1 VAARDGA
8 EALEYLFGRGAYADR
23 DRRDLP
29 AVMLLDL
36 RLPKVDGLEVL
47 RQVRESD
54 VTQLLAV
61 VILTSSKEDQDLLY
75 GYRLRCNSYVRKP
88 VNFEQFRDTVQHLG
102 LYWLR
107 VNQPPPQPGCRLPE
121 SAGQK
126 PGVGSQESEV
136 RRRQS
141 QNSKF

>member
-1 VAARDGA
+1 MAARDGA

-75 GYRLRCNSYVRKP
+75 GYRLGCNSYVRKP
-88 VNFEQFRDTVQHLG
+88 VNFEQFRDTVQHF
-102 LYWLR
+102 
-107 VNQPPPQPGCRLPE
+107 E
-121 SAGQK
+121 EAGT
-126 PGVGSQESEV
+126 VTA
-136 RRRQS
+136 RFR
-141 QNSKF
+141 

>member
-1 VAARDGA
+1 MVARDGA

-61 VILTSSKEDQDLLY
+61 VILTSSKEDQDLLS
-75 GYRLRCNSYVRKP
+75 RL
-88 VNFEQFRDTVQHLG
+88 QQ
-102 LYWLR
+102 LR
-107 VNQPPPQPGCRLPE
+107 PQ
-121 SAGQK
+121 AGQLWAI
-126 PGVGSQESEV
+126 PRHRAALGALLAAC
-136 RRRQS
+136 QS
-141 QNSKF
+141 APSPARLSAS